1 MIQKN
6 IQTLDLGRTEIA
18 VRINSMES
26 GLAKDD
32 LKVLFSGEKVPKTLL
47 LPKVD
52 KKEHLDQVNGTE
64 IKIVIN

>member
-1 MIQKN
+1 
-6 IQTLDLGRTEIA
+6 
-18 VRINSMES
+18 MES